1 MFARIYRN
9 LNMDKVKRVPSQD
22 RNGQS
27 LVEMAIATPLLILLF
42 LGVFEVGWAIR
53 GYLVLANMNRE
64 TTRFAVKT
72 GVLDFSEKDANT
84 VGYGIV
90 MSHTIA
96 SLAAQL
102 PLDFGIGSANSTI
115 IMSHYFIDTR
125 LPCAK
130 YQGANLVV
138 PYEFDPN
145 NCDCSV
151 DDPNHAQW
159 FDKDDLIAYPN
170 HPNFPHYLQTYGIS
184 RTSRFGGGN
193 FQAIADELTLHNNQL
208 NCTVLKTGTAA
219 EISTDNVFV
228 SEVFYEQAQLLGVPL
243 ISNPLTDPIPM
254 YGHTVMRIVISRDA
268 DTTDS
273 VGPACE
279 VYPITFHEDAL
290 GPNPVPGTPVDA
302 FEGGGDGN
310 FGWMN
315 WDPGDNS
322 NTYIIEELINP
333 RLSVNDFIG
342 LTPPAGLDPDPSN
355 DSLNLGDWVSGKT
368 GVGNSD
374 GVMDELEALAGLTIR
389 IPIYDNHA
397 GTGSNKGYHVS
408 HLALITIT
416 EVCLPRNSCP
426 GVSGNDKQIKAT
438 FVGYDDEACMG

>member
-1 MFARIYRN
+1 
-9 LNMDKVKRVPSQD
+9 
-22 RNGQS
+22 
-27 LVEMAIATPLLILLF
+27 
-42 LGVFEVGWAIR
+42 
-53 GYLVLANMNRE
+53 
-64 TTRFAVKT
+64 
-72 GVLDFSEKDANT
+72 
-84 VGYGIV
+84 
-90 MSHTIA
+90 
-96 SLAAQL
+96 
-102 PLDFGIGSANSTI
+102 
-115 IMSHYFIDTR
+115 
-125 LPCAK
+125 
-130 YQGANLVV
+130 
-138 PYEFDPN
+138 
-145 NCDCSV
+145 
-151 DDPNHAQW
+151 
-159 FDKDDLIAYPN
+159 
-170 HPNFPHYLQTYGIS
+170 
-184 RTSRFGGGN
+184 
-193 FQAIADELTLHNNQL
+193 
-208 NCTVLKTGTAA
+208 
-219 EISTDNVFV
+219 
-228 SEVFYEQAQLLGVPL
+228 
-243 ISNPLTDPIPM
+243 
-254 YGHTVMRIVISRDA
+254 
-268 DTTDS
+268 
-273 VGPACE
+273 
-279 VYPITFHEDAL
+279 
-290 GPNPVPGTPVDA
+290 VDA

-333 RLSVNDFIG
+333 RLSANDFIG